1 MKKTFL
7 KAQLTSALQYA
18 QSTTF
23 FIYINRSDQHPHANK
38 RSQFS
43 NYQKLKLQQGLKYP
57 LNFNSN
63 KLLVWAFD
71 TCSNLTN
78 TWTNFDK
85 YVTNLTN
92 QYNKFDNLGWNAL
105 LTDLQSRP
113 IIRHGFDKNGSAE
126 KFRKQSEL
134 FSNFCC
140 FSLLYTIISDLN
152 FPPALLQ
159 IYVRLK

>member
-1 MKKTFL
+1 MRNIWYFVAARWHFHPWCPCVTHCVTGCICYSVQMGVNGGIVNFLMENVKLRLIFFFCWQNELGMKKTFL

-38 RSQFS
+38 RSQLS
-43 NYQKLKLQQGLKYP
+43 NYQKLKLQQGLKYR

-85 YVTNLTN
+85 
-92 QYNKFDNLGWNAL
+92 
-105 LTDLQSRP
+105 SM
-113 IIRHGFDKNGSAE
+113 
-126 KFRKQSEL
+126 
-134 FSNFCC
+134 
-140 FSLLYTIISDLN
+140 
-152 FPPALLQ
+152 
-159 IYVRLK
+159 